1 MKLEENMNKSIC
13 KDCCNRSFC
22 GDKGLGNCEHFDI
35 SYTRSEVF
43 DMLTNAD
50 DNSRRAILS
59 AVENVYKI
67 KLAY

>member
-1 MKLEENMNKSIC
+1 MNKSMC
-13 KDCCNRSFC
+13 NECCNRSFC
-22 GDKGLGNCEHFDI
+22 GDKGMASCEHFDI

-43 DMLTNAD
+43 DMLTKAD
-50 DNSRRAILS
+50 DISKKAILS